1 MHIFF
6 QNDVVMTTTVAFW
19 RNAIPCY
26 TDNTEK
32 KVLSKRTQTP
42 GKFKLHI
49 YRTITNT
56 NRKRQIEIYIYT
68 NKQTNKQETKKQIKQ
83 KYIFIYLS

>member
-1 MHIFF
+1 
-6 QNDVVMTTTVAFW
+6 MTTTVLNCVMLFHVI
-19 RNAIPCY
+19 RGK
-26 TDNTEK
+26 TEK
-32 KVLSKRTQTP
+32 STDSLRVNS
-42 GKFKLHI
+42 HI
-49 YRTITNT
+49 YTYRTITNT